1 MVAEPGQHELTSP
14 SPLLD
19 ARGDVIQVGWAR
31 RPLLEANLENT
42 RIYRG
47 PLSAILR
54 PWQRFR
60 VKRWDYYGVTTPTH
74 FFSATLADLGYAG
87 QAFVY
92 LIDFATGRCQEQT
105 ITVPLARGIDLP
117 RGSTAGESHFED
129 GKVRLAFVTGP
140 AGRRV
145 EVNWHGFAGA
155 DLAAELFLR
164 QTPEH
169 ESTVVLIPIRG
180 HRFYYNHKM
189 NCLPAEGHIRYGGQE
204 IAVRLGDSDLGIKP
218 AEPVVSALSRGDGGS
233 ADATFHTELIDY
245 VAEHYEIASYRALAR
260 LALRAGDPETARVCN
275 QILRDEIAM
284 VDALDLGQPEAGTV
298 HARET
303 GSPAGQVQGNV
314 QVARDS
320 FDALNEQDLDR
331 YDKFIPDDVRVD
343 SPGVRSPMD
352 RWQQHDYLDGLL
364 GAFPGAHFEITRVI
378 AQGDHVVVDWIA
390 SGTQTQP
397 LQSPDGQTFPASDK
411 QVRLPASTTLE
422 VRQGKIRRAWN
433 YWDMGSL
440 IAQISPTHIM

>member
-1 MVAEPGQHELTSP
+1 MAPNMFLTNWVRTTYSMEMGLLPVLEKQTTAVAEDPQSQQGIKHH
-14 SPLLD
+14 
-19 ARGDVIQVGWAR
+19 
-31 RPLLEANLENT
+31 LEATRRHTELMRSCLE
-42 RIYRG
+42 
-47 PLSAILR
+47 
-54 PWQRFR
+54 
-60 VKRWDYYGVTTPTH
+60 
-74 FFSATLADLGYAG
+74 
-87 QAFVY
+87 
-92 LIDFATGRCQEQT
+92 
-105 ITVPLARGIDLP
+105 
-117 RGSTAGESHFED
+117 
-129 GKVRLAFVTGP
+129 
-140 AGRRV
+140 
-145 EVNWHGFAGA
+145 
-155 DLAAELFLR
+155 
-164 QTPEH
+164 
-169 ESTVVLIPIRG
+169 
-180 HRFYYNHKM
+180 
-189 NCLPAEGHIRYGGQE
+189 
-204 IAVRLGDSDLGIKP
+204 RLGDSDLGIKP
-218 AEPVVSALSRGDGGS
+218 AEPVVSALSRGDGGG
-233 ADATFHTELIDY
+233 ADATFHTVLIDY

-303 GSPAGQVQGNV
+303 GSPAGQVQANV

-331 YDKFIPDDVRVD
+331 YDKFMPDNVRVD

-440 IAQISPTHIM
+440 IAQISPTHMM